1 MNISIDL
8 TNIEEFVL
16 SEKFRDFLL
25 SNTTEFGTA
34 AFVLQ
39 TLLDEIEE
47 IRLKEKEQEF
57 KNRNADKSGEW
68 LINFDGYYLYCP
80 FCGHTPKDKEVVCP
94 DCGAT
99 LE

>member
-39 TLLDEIEE
+39 TLLDKIEE
-47 IRLKEKEQEF
+47 MRLEEKE
-57 KNRNADKSGEW
+57 
-68 LINFDGYYLYCP
+68 
-80 FCGHTPKDKEVVCP
+80 
-94 DCGAT
+94 
-99 LE
+99 